1 MIVFVFVLNI
11 PVASDAIIS
20 SSSLGG
26 LNVNL
31 PVMMIIQVLIS
42 YKYSFFMLEIHS
54 ISSFGDIVFAI
65 M

>member
-1 MIVFVFVLNI
+1 MLNI
-11 PVASDAIIS
+11 PVARDAIIS

-42 YKYSFFMLEIHS
+42 YKYSFFMLEIHL